1 MELQRIVA
9 KDSRTATA
17 IAAEKFGRDALIV
30 SNERINGKV
39 ELIVAVTTPAVTMPS
54 SSGTK
59 IPKIAVRS
67 AAHPA
72 AVDEGYSAESSTKS
86 STRRQTASSSPP
98 ITPGRAQEL
107 VDFVKSE
114 LAELR
119 REIRLSQ
126 KLALSP
132 LSFSV
137 PAEARPVFEAL
148 ESAGVPA
155 GARALLAESMASST
169 GETSALQAVEAAL
182 ASMLGDADPMAHMQ
196 GIHALA
202 GPSGGG
208 KTLMTAKLAHHHV
221 FKHGYDTDDIAIV
234 SFGQHGP
241 GAWGRQQALASMVG
255 IDCFLAKT
263 PEVLQEVLLD
273 LATRKLVLIDL
284 PGPSMSQALAQL
296 LQCCPR
302 AICHAVIPADAGM
315 STFRKFVPAGSGCC
329 QTLMLSKTDDA
340 VDPWSLLQ
348 ASLEMGLRVSC
359 NGTGPRMEDFQDRW
373 SASIVVAAMM
383 ESIRTAIR
391 SGRDAM

>member
-17 IAAEKFGRDALIV
+17 IAAEKFGSDALIV

-39 ELIVAVTTPAVTMPS
+39 ELIVAVTTPTVTTPS
-54 SSGTK
+54 SSGTT
-59 IPKIAVRS
+59 IAKMAGRR

-72 AVDEGYSAESSTKS
+72 AVDEGYSGKSSTKAS
-86 STRRQTASSSPP
+86 IRQQTPSASPP
-98 ITPGRAQEL
+98 TTPGRAQEL

-155 GARALLAESMASST
+155 GARALLAESMASSAD
-169 GETSALQAVEAAL
+169 ETSALQAVESAL
-182 ASMLGDADPMAHMQ
+182 ASMLGDAGPMAHMQ

-202 GPSGGG
+202 GPSGAG

-221 FKHGYDTDDIAIV
+221 VRHGYDTDDIALV

-241 GAWGRQQALASMVG
+241 GAWGRQQALASMAG

-273 LATRKLVLIDL
+273 LATRKMVLIDL
-284 PGPSMSQALAQL
+284 PGASMAQALAQL
-296 LQCCPR
+296 RQCCPR
-302 AICHAVIPADAGM
+302 AVCHAVIPADAGM
-315 STFRKFVPAGSGCC
+315 STFRRFVPAESGGC
-329 QTLMLSKTDDA
+329 QTLMLSKTDDT

-348 ASLEMGLRVSC
+348 VSLEMGLRVSC
-359 NGTGPRMEDFQDRW
+359 NGTGPRLEDFQDHW
-373 SASIVVAAMM
+373 SAAIVVAAMM
-383 ESIRTAIR
+383 ESIRTAVG
-391 SGRDAM
+391 SGRDSM